1 MPIRC
6 AIIGLGPNTPGK
18 GGAHSISYLHAA
30 AYKATPGFELA
41 GACSR
46 TRKNVDDFVAEF
58 PGCRGYQDYGRM
70 LAELRPDIVSVCAF
84 APDREA
90 MVAAALEHGAKGVLI
105 EKPFA
110 LSLDAAERM
119 MAQAGACGARLFVNH
134 QRRYGKPFEV
144 FRDAAGRIGE
154 LASVD
159 AVQPFGNILDFGS
172 HVIDIALFALG
183 RERRA
188 VRLFAAVDWH
198 DAREWQGARVESR
211 SLASVLFDDG
221 VRLTFEA
228 GNNPGVKT
236 PLLRL
241 NGSLGFAEL
250 HMEPASDVPNVFRAR
265 LAGQTDI
272 ISLDSTEHIHHSED
286 PALYMKR
293 AVADIHKA
301 MTEGAATRIDA
312 AEAYRGLKIMLGIYR
327 SAEQHRVI
335 DFPPCGV

>member
-1 MPIRC
+1 MTIRC

-30 AYKATPGFELA
+30 SYRACGGFDLV
-41 GACSR
+41 GVCSR
-46 TRKNVDDFVAEF
+46 SQKNVDDFLAEY
-58 PGCRGYQDYGRM
+58 PGAKGYQDYKKM
-70 LAELRPDIVSVCAF
+70 LGELRPEMVSVCAF

-90 MVAAALEHGAKGVLI
+90 MVNAALDGGAKGVII

-119 MAQAGACGARLFVNH
+119 MTKADACGARLFVNH
-134 QRRYGKPFEV
+134 QRRYGKPFES

-183 RERRA
+183 RERKA

-198 DAREWQGARVESR
+198 GAREWQGARVESR
-211 SLASVLFDDG
+211 SLASVLFNDG

-228 GNNPGVKT
+228 GNTPGVKA

-250 HMEPASDVPNVFRAR
+250 HMEPAADVPNVFRAR
-265 LAGQTDI
+265 LAGRSDVV
-272 ISLDSTEHIHHSED
+272 SLDSTEHIHHSED

-301 MTEGAATRIDA
+301 MTEGTETRIDA
-312 AEAYRGLKIMLGIYR
+312 AEALRGLRIMMGIYR
-327 SAEQHRVI
+327 SAEQQ
-335 DFPPCGV
+335 GVLDLTD